1 MPECAERVDAL
12 RRRVQSDAIYISE
25 GANIRYLTGF
35 SGEAGHLLVTP
46 DRVTLFTDGRFGVQ
60 AEQQV
65 DANVKV
71 DVARGDPRPRM
82 VAEARYRRL
91 KRLRFEAD
99 RLRFSG
105 YRFLSTELRKCR
117 LVPTGGA
124 VEGLRMIKSQAEIAA
139 IRKAAELNS
148 AAFEHV
154 CAAIRP
160 GWTEARL
167 AAEIE
172 YCFRS
177 RGGDGPSFPTIVAS
191 GAHAALPHAMPR
203 PVPIEPNSL
212 VVVDQGVTLNGYCSD
227 MTRMISIGQ
236 PPDKELRLLEAVLEA
251 QQAALDAVR
260 HGAECKA
267 VDERARD
274 VLNQHSAAGVR
285 LAKRFIHSLGHGVG
299 LEIHE
304 RPGIAP
310 NEKLRLKQGM
320 VVTVEPGVYFKG
332 WAGVRVEDLVVVTSD
347 GCEVLS
353 RTEKGLRMIGGT
365 GK

>member
-1 MPECAERVDAL
+1 MAECADRVDAL
-12 RRRVQSDAIYISE
+12 RRRLRGDAIYISE
-25 GANIRYLTGF
+25 AVNIRYLTGF
-35 SGEAGHLLVTP
+35 SGEAGHLLVTA

-65 DANVKV
+65 GQGVEV
-71 DVARGDPRPRM
+71 EVVRGDPRPKLVGAVRHH
-82 VAEARYRRL
+82 RL
-91 KRLRFEAD
+91 KRLRFESD
-99 RLRFSG
+99 RIRFST

-117 LVPTGGA
+117 LVPTRGA
-124 VEGLRMIKSQAEIAA
+124 VEGLRMIKSEAEVDA

-160 GWTEARL
+160 SWTEARL

-172 YCFRS
+172 YRFR
-177 RGGDGPSFPTIVAS
+177 RWGGDEASFPTIVAS
-191 GAHAALPHAMPR
+191 GAHAALPHAVPR
-203 PVPIEPNSL
+203 PVPIEQNSL

-236 PPDKELRLLEAVLEA
+236 PPAKDLRLLEAVLEA
-251 QQAALDAVR
+251 QQAALEAVR
-260 HGAECKA
+260 HGVECRA
-267 VDERARD
+267 VDERARQ
-274 VLNQHSAAGVR
+274 VLKQRSAAGVR
-285 LAKRFIHSLGHGVG
+285 LVKKFIHSLGHGVG

-304 RPGIAP
+304 RPGVAP
-310 NEKLRLKQGM
+310 DERMRLKQGM
-320 VVTVEPGVYFKG
+320 VVTVEPGVYFEG
-332 WAGVRVEDLVVVTSD
+332 WAGVRIEDLVLVTRD

-353 RTEKGLRMIGGT
+353 GTAKGLRTVGGT